1 MSLFPELAWAQRK
14 DRLLIRI
21 KVKNCADAD
30 VKFFAEGRISFK
42 GTSRDSTYS
51 LELDLLQV
59 CARAPVQ
66 APGVNMFY
74 ACATVGYQALREH
87 V

>member
-14 DRLLIRI
+14 DRLLIKV
-21 KVKNCADAD
+21 KVKNCIDAD

-59 CARAPVQ
+59 SARSP
-66 APGVNMFY
+66 
-74 ACATVGYQALREH
+74 LRAGAMCEY
-87 V
+87 VLCLVELAQNPF